1 MCIIIV
7 KSKDKQV
14 SQETLKNSARLNPHG
29 LGVIFL
35 DTNEVK
41 YFKSKDYK
49 VLNTERPY
57 IAHFRYATK
66 GKINRENTHP
76 FICGKNTDELLMHN
90 GTLQGYGSQNL
101 CDSKHLAMELGTIPR
116 HN

>member
-7 KSKDKQV
+7 KSKDKRV
-14 SQETLKNSARLNPHG
+14 SPEILKNSSRINPHG

-41 YFKSKDYK
+41 YYQSKEWK
-49 VLNTERPY
+49 VLDNDRPY

-66 GKINRENTHP
+66 GKINRANTHP
-76 FICGKNTDELLMHN
+76 FVCGSNTNELLMHN
-90 GTLQGYGSQNL
+90 GTIAGYGTNDM
-101 CDSKHLAMELGTIPR
+101 CDSKQLANQLGAIARPQ
-116 HN
+116 

>member
-14 SQETLKNSARLNPHG
+14 SPEILKNSSRINPHG

-41 YFKSKDYK
+41 YYQSKDWK
-49 VLNTERPY
+49 VLDTNRPY
-57 IAHFRYATK
+57 IAHFRLATR
-66 GKINRENTHP
+66 GKVNKANTHP
-76 FICGKNTDELLMHN
+76 IVCGNNTNELLMHN
-90 GTLQGYGSQNL
+90 GTIAGYGSHDM
-101 CDSKHLAMELGTIPR
+101 CDSKQLAIELGTIARPQ
-116 HN
+116 

>member
-14 SQETLKNSARLNPHG
+14 SPEILKNSSRINPHG

-41 YFKSKDYK
+41 YYQSKDWK
-49 VLNTERPY
+49 VLDTNRPY
-57 IAHFRYATK
+57 IAHFRLATK
-66 GKINRENTHP
+66 GKVNNMSCTSYILKRR
-76 FICGKNTDELLMHN
+76 KN
-90 GTLQGYGSQNL
+90 
-101 CDSKHLAMELGTIPR
+101 I
-116 HN
+116 